1 MPEQGSSEVH
11 KARNGIVSEGCSL
24 ISLFAHQTEAN
35 ISRLYHVYVVCT
47 IADSQSDFS
56 VREFLHKSDDL
67 GFLSRGGA
75 VNNNRLGSNEEC
87 TKLSVHKR
95 VIKGDSDD
103 HS

>member
-35 ISRLYHVYVVCT
+35 ISRLDHVYVVCT

-56 VREFLHKSDDL
+56 VREFLHESDDL